1 MLSRNAIL
9 SSRLASALISRGR
22 LPFVAVEAVGAVS
35 RRCAGATCRPGM
47 AMRRVPQAKRAE
59 RARLLRQ
66 RIDSSLVQELRI
78 SLAAR
83 QS

>member
-22 LPFVAVEAVGAVS
+22 LPFVAVEAVGVAAL
-35 RRCAGATCRPGM
+35 RRRDVPAGM